1 MGWCQWWNYVHF
13 LSTEELENKPL
24 FNHIH
29 SNIKLSF
36 LLNVTNNYIKKL
48 LLKSNVF
55 KLLSIRRTVNR
66 KMISLRKNVYSNSV
80 RSITITKKDGYRKKN
95 ICFYLSVA
103 NDGCRPSE
111 SCRRFQNELRV
122 NRKAENIVDVIDDA

>member
-80 RSITITKKDGYRKKN
+80 RSITIIKKDGYRKKN
-95 ICFYLSVA
+95 NCFYLSVA

-111 SCRRFQNELRV
+111 SCRRFQNEFRV